1 MLSLTKPEKLIFSY
15 TFSLFLFAFFPLMIV
30 GYYQYDDIGRSV
42 DGYLRWSS
50 DGRFVPDLLF
60 KTLMMG
66 EAVHDISPLPQ
77 IIAIFFISINAL
89 IIKKISPTLSVFSCV
104 LTNSVIF
111 ATPLFLENMS
121 YVYDSMTMVISIT
134 TATAAAYM
142 VLRGNRFKLTT
153 SAVLLFIALSTY
165 QVSINVYLI
174 FVVAGSIATATS
186 YKIYLKNVI
195 YSLSPV
201 LIALILYKL
210 SIPLYPIG
218 SYQASHSGTVSASEI
233 LTVVPS
239 NIYGGLSYLA
249 RMINFNV
256 YYTIIISALFIISC
270 LSFTLS
276 LHRKFGII
284 LIGFISIVV
293 LITMV
298 VGIQSILSNPVWKPR
313 TAIGFGAVYAALLAF
328 SLTDKSRV
336 QLNRILVTISVLYL
350 GAFITFSY
358 SQAAYLRNVKLYQQV
373 YVSKIADE
381 INKARYETGLTSLS
395 IVGWQT
401 YPSSIQNSLVSAPY
415 LRMVNDSPIYGE
427 GWWSLRSL
435 HLYGM
440 DADINLSGKD
450 WREVCSTTRQLR
462 YRHYGEKTGYT
473 IESNGEA
480 LVLIF
485 NGGCD

>member
-1 MLSLTKPEKLIFSY
+1 M
-15 TFSLFLFAFFPLMIV
+15 
-30 GYYQYDDIGRSV
+30 
-42 DGYLRWSS
+42 
-50 DGRFVPDLLF
+50 
-60 KTLMMG
+60 
-66 EAVHDISPLPQ
+66 
-77 IIAIFFISINAL
+77 
-89 IIKKISPTLSVFSCV
+89 
-104 LTNSVIF
+104 
-111 ATPLFLENMS
+111 
-121 YVYDSMTMVISIT
+121 
-134 TATAAAYM
+134 
-142 VLRGNRFKLTT
+142 
-153 SAVLLFIALSTY
+153 
-165 QVSINVYLI
+165 
-174 FVVAGSIATATS
+174 
-186 YKIYLKNVI
+186 
-195 YSLSPV
+195 
-201 LIALILYKL
+201 ILYKI

-218 SYQASHSGTVSASEI
+218 AYQASHSGTVSISE
-233 LTVVPS
+233 LFTVVPS
-239 NIYGGLSYLA
+239 NIYNGISYLA
-249 RMINFNV
+249 QAVNFNE
-256 YYTIIISALFIISC
+256 YYTIIIISLFILTS
-270 LSFTLS
+270 LSFILN
-276 LHRKFGII
+276 LDRKIGTR
-284 LIGFISIVV
+284 LIGILSVIL
-293 LITMV
+293 LIAMT
-298 VGIQSILSNPVWKPR
+298 VGIQSILSNPVWRPR

-450 WREVCSTTRQLR
+450 WREICSTTRQLR
-462 YRHYGEKTGYT
+462 YRHYVEKTGYS